1 MTLPLD
7 GLRVLD
13 LSRILAGP
21 SCTQTLG
28 DLGADV
34 VKIERPG
41 IGDDI
46 RGWGPPFLKDRDGN
60 DTRESAYFMSTN
72 RNKRSLTVDIG
83 SDDGLEIIHDLIDKS
98 DVLVENLRLVISSVV
113 DWIGG
118 RSTHATHVL
127 FIARSRVLDRLVPMP
142 SGPATIS
149 SFRAW
154 VA

>member
-72 RNKRSLTVDIG
+72 RNKRDR
-83 SDDGLEIIHDLIDKS
+83 K
-98 DVLVENLRLVISSVV
+98 SVV
-113 DWIGG
+113 
-118 RSTHATHVL
+118 
-127 FIARSRVLDRLVPMP
+127 
-142 SGPATIS
+142 
-149 SFRAW
+149 
-154 VA
+154 